1 LKIQG
6 LQNDKESLKL
16 MIGQVKDGILIYKK
30 KESSKKA
37 EANEKYKMNSPTVDL
52 LYHNQNLINLVELAS
67 N

>member
-1 LKIQG
+1 
-6 LQNDKESLKL
+6 